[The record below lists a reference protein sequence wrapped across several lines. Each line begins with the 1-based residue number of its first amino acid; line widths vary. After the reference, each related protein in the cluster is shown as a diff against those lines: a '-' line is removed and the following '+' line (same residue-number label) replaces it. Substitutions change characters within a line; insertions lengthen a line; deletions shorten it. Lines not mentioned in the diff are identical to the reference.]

1 MAMLYYLYAF
11 FNVNLFQYI
20 TVRAGIA
27 FTLSFVAVLFAMPY
41 FIKWASSR
49 NANQPISE
57 FVPKNHQKKQKTPTM
72 GGVVFIVASVVA
84 TLLCAKLDN
93 IYVILGTACLVVFM
107 LLGMQDDL
115 KKIHQQKNAGMSA
128 SAKLTYQ
135 ILISLSIAAALYFG
149 GLNTD
154 FYLPFLKYPIFDF
167 GFLSIFFWALVF
179 VAASNAVNITD
190 GLDGLV
196 AVPSIYALASLTVFV
211 YVAGN
216 SVLSNYLLY
225 PKIIDIGEVVVLSTA
240 LIGALIGF
248 LWFNCHPA
256 QVFMG
261 DSGSLPIGGFI
272 AYIAILSK
280 NEILLFLIGSIFI
293 VEVLSVILQIGS
305 YKTRGKKIFLMAPLH
320 HHFEEKGLSENK
332 IIVRFWIFALL
343 SNLLALI
350 TLKVR

>member
-1 MAMLYYLYAF
+1 MLYYLYSF
-11 FNVNLFQYI
+11 FEINLFQYI
-20 TVRAGIA
+20 TVRASIA
-27 FTLSFVAVLFAMPY
+27 FAIGFISVLFLMPH
-41 FIKWASSR
+41 FIVWAKSHGAS
-49 NANQPISE
+49 QPISQ
-57 FVPKNHQKKQKTPTM
+57 FAPKNHQKKQKTPTM
-72 GGVVFIVASVVA
+72 GGVVFIIATVVS

-93 IYVILGTACLVVFM
+93 VYVLLGIICLVLFM

-115 KKIHQQKNAGMSA
+115 SKIRQKKNAGMSA
-128 SAKLTYQ
+128 KMKLFYQ
-135 ILISLSIAAALYFG
+135 IIISLIMALSLYFYAFHTG
-149 GLNTD
+149 
-154 FYLPFLKYPIFDF
+154 FYLPFFKNALFDM
-167 GFLSIFFWALVF
+167 GFMSIFFWILVF

-196 AVPSIYALASLTVFV
+196 AVPSIYALVSLSIFI

-216 SVLSNYLLY
+216 SVLSSYLLW
-225 PKIIDIGEVVVLSTA
+225 PKVMGAGEVVVLSVA

-248 LWFNCHPA
+248 LWFNCNPA

-261 DSGSLPIGGFI
+261 DSGSLAIGGFI
-272 AYIAILSK
+272 AYMAILSK
-280 NEILLFLIGSIFI
+280 NEILLFLIGSVF
-293 VEVLSVILQIGS
+293 VMEALSVILQVGS